1 MLRAF
6 AAVLLVYMYVY
17 LQQICSSSPKHL
29 SKSKYTLLR
38 LISQEQSS
46 PFWPRFLCNIIYS
59 GFFYSLFSLT
69 SFLNIL
75 HILIIT
81 IKMPE
86 ETRYITLNGDVPNG
100 GVPPGR
106 TFVSVAG
113 LPYGPNP
120 NHYPFSPAPFSAA
133 YGPPPPYY
141 GPQHNG
147 KFSHRAC
154 SLRMLSFD

>member
-1 MLRAF
+1 MLG
-6 AAVLLVYMYVY
+6 YIYVC
-17 LQQICSSSPKHL
+17 LQQICSSSPKHSSR
-29 SKSKYTLLR
+29 SKSRLLR
-38 LISQEQSS
+38 LVSQEYSS
-46 PFWPRFLCNIIYS
+46 PFKPRFLCNIIYS
-59 GFFYSLFSLT
+59 LFSYSLFSLS
-69 SFLNIL
+69 SFLHILHLL

-86 ETRYITLNGDVPNG
+86 ETRYITLSGNVPNG

-113 LPYGPNP
+113 LPYRPNP

-147 KFSHRAC
+147 KFSQRAC
-154 SLRMLSFD
+154 SLRILSFD